1 VPQLLNS
8 AALVSSWLQQY
19 STKCWTNE
27 DALKTSEQALV
38 EKGYLEHQA
47 IGAKLSAHMGLG
59 NQVGAQ
65 GPCGHQVLQ
74 L

>member
-1 VPQLLNS
+1 
-8 AALVSSWLQQY
+8 
-19 STKCWTNE
+19 
-27 DALKTSEQALV
+27 
-38 EKGYLEHQA
+38 LEHQA
-47 IGAKLSAHMGLG
+47 TIAKLGTHMGLG

>member
-1 VPQLLNS
+1 MVI
-8 AALVSSWLQQY
+8 LVW
-19 STKCWTNE
+19 WGAIFTNYGFIMIIC
-27 DALKTSEQALV
+27 KVSLV

-47 IGAKLSAHMGLG
+47 TVAKLGAHMGLG
-59 NQVGAQ
+59 NQVGSQ